1 MSALWHGLVDP
12 WGDAIMQRA
21 LIEVVLLSV
30 SGGALGCWI
39 VLYEA
44 TYSAESLPHAMFP
57 GLVAA
62 ALTGLPLVLGGA
74 AGLLV
79 AALAVALAA
88 PPLLADAA
96 LLSLLAVA
104 VLVAVPALGNLL
116 VVAVLIAP
124 AAAAR
129 LRCRR
134 MAPMMATATVLALI
148 GGLAG
153 LYTSYHLHTAAG
165 ASIAVSLILGY
176 LV

>member
-1 MSALWHGLVDP
+1 MLHTRLLAAGFDRGSA
-12 WGDAIMQRA
+12 RA
-21 LIEVVLLSV
+21 L
-30 SGGALGCWI
+30 G
-39 VLYEA
+39 
-44 TYSAESLPHAMFP
+44 
-57 GLVAA
+57 
-62 ALTGLPLVLGGA
+62 
-74 AGLLV
+74 
-79 AALAVALAA
+79 A

-134 MAPMMATATVLALI
+134 MAPMMATATALALL

-153 LYTSYHLHTAAG
+153 LYASYHLHTAAG

-176 LV
+176 LVVAAGAGRATRRAGGARPVSLGADGGVDGGA